1 MEASRITF
9 TEETK
14 KAMKKKLT
22 NRERGKILYSRLLD
36 IDSNGKLSLAKN
48 RKDIC
53 ETIGCAPSWIDGM
66 IRRGFVTETLGGFEN
81 GKAVNYYALTGKRP
95 DYDYNRTFAKQ
106 KAKLM
111 EEQKAQSMLEAKAVE
126 EPVILTRV
134 NSDKAVAVVIT
145 IGSVSIK
152 AENVEADY
160 LASLIKTLTKQGG
173 INGH

>member
-1 MEASRITF
+1 MEASKITF

-14 KAMKKKLT
+14 KAMEKKLT

-36 IDSNGKLSLAKN
+36 IDSNGKLSQAKN

-53 ETIGCAPSWIDGM
+53 RTIGCAASWLDGM
-66 IRRGFVTETLGGFEN
+66 IRRGFMTETLGGFEN

-95 DYDYNRTFAKQ
+95 DYDYNRPFAKQ

-111 EEQKAQSMLEAKAVE
+111 EAQKAQPIFEAKAIE
-126 EPVILTRV
+126 GPVVITRV
-134 NSDKAVAVVIT
+134 NSDKTVAVTIM

-152 AENVEADY
+152 AENVEVDY
-160 LASLIKTLTKQGG
+160 LASLIKTLAK
-173 INGH
+173 